1 MTTFNLVVLY
11 VKDSDASAAFYEK
24 LLDRPIAQS
33 SPKFSV
39 LPLGGG
45 GMLGLWQR
53 DAVEPPIGNELGGGE
68 IVFTVADTDAVN
80 AAHETWKTR
89 GAKIALAPTTVP
101 FGHTFV
107 ALDPDGHRLRVLA
120 PAN

>member
-1 MTTFNLVVLY
+1 VTTFNLVVLY
-11 VKDSDASAAFYEK
+11 VKDSNASAAFYET

-53 DAVEPPIGNELGGGE
+53 EAVEPPVGNESGGGA
-68 IVFTVADTDAVN
+68 IVFTVANADAVN
-80 AAHETWKTR
+80 ATHETWKAR
-89 GAKIALAPTTVP
+89 GAKISQAPTTVP

-120 PAN
+120 PAA

>member
-1 MTTFNLVVLY
+1 MATFNLVVLY
-11 VKDSDASAAFYEK
+11 VKDSDASAAFYER

-53 DAVEPPIGNELGGGE
+53 DAVEPSVGNELGGGE
-68 IVFTVADTDAVN
+68 IAFTVADTEAVDAT
-80 AAHETWKTR
+80 HEAWKAR
-89 GAKIALAPTTVP
+89 GAKIAQAPTTLP

-120 PAN
+120 PAA